1 MAGMYKKKT
10 CPKCGIIHRGRGFF
24 CSVSCSNSH
33 REVTQETKDKL
44 SEIQQEYVPSFL
56 ARNAKIK
63 IDDAKHKRGEYVLQ
77 EDDWYLVPPGGDDD
91 DGFVL

>member
-10 CPKCGIIHRGRGFF
+10 CPKCGVIHRGRGQF
-24 CSVSCSNSH
+24 CSIACSNSH
-33 REVTQETKDKL
+33 REVKQETRDKL
-44 SEIQQEYVPSFL
+44 SEIHKEYIPTL
-56 ARNAKIK
+56 IARRVKVK
-63 IDDAKHKRGEYVLQ
+63 VDRLKHEKGEYVLE